1 MLKRFSAAVLLLVF
15 VFPDSGY
22 AAADKPSSRFC
33 KPQDLVGTWRV
44 VKWTSEFQFKD
55 PNAPYLLPHQLFQFS
70 ADGSMKS
77 AHSAKAF
84 AGDPKQMFQAMPAFV
99 TYSFNQ
105 EGMVTIRAK
114 DSAGASE
121 TWHCVSMTRDRADD
135 QHKAFLKKGDI
146 VMTLVGQNG
155 QPLYAR
161 QMRK

>member
-1 MLKRFSAAVLLLVF
+1 MLKQLSAAVLLLACAV
-15 VFPDSGY
+15 PESGY

-44 VKWTSEFQFKD
+44 MKWTSEFQFKD

-84 AGDPKQMFQAMPAFV
+84 TGDPRKVFQAMPAVV

-105 EGMVTIRAK
+105 EGMVTI
-114 DSAGASE
+114 
-121 TWHCVSMTRDRADD
+121 
-135 QHKAFLKKGDI
+135 Q
-146 VMTLVGQNG
+146 
-155 QPLYAR
+155 
-161 QMRK
+161 

>member
-1 MLKRFSAAVLLLVF
+1 MLKQLSGAVLLLAF
-15 VFPDSGY
+15 AFPESGF
-22 AAADKPSSRFC
+22 ATADKPSSRFC
-33 KPQDLVGTWRV
+33 KPHDLVGTWRV

-84 AGDPKQMFQAMPAFV
+84 AEGPKKVFQAMPAVV

-105 EGMVTIRAK
+105 DGIVTVKAK
-114 DSAGASE
+114 DPTGASE

-135 QHKAFLKKGDI
+135 QQNAFLKKGDI
-146 VMTLVGQNG
+146 VMTLVGKNG

>member
-1 MLKRFSAAVLLLVF
+1 MFKQLSTALLLLAF
-15 VFPDSGY
+15 ALPESGY

-44 VKWTSEFQFKD
+44 VKWTSDFQFKD

-70 ADGSMKS
+70 ANGSMKS

-84 AGDPKQMFQAMPAFV
+84 AEDPKKLFQTMPAVV

-105 EGMVTIRAK
+105 EGMITIQAK

-121 TWHCVSMTRDRADD
+121 TWHCVSMTRDRSDD
-135 QHKAFLKKGDI
+135 QQKAFLKKGDI
-146 VMTLVGQNG
+146 VMTLVG
-155 QPLYAR
+155 
-161 QMRK
+161 

>member
-1 MLKRFSAAVLLLVF
+1 MLKQLSGAVLLLALA
-15 VFPDSGY
+15 FPDIGF

-33 KPQDLVGTWRV
+33 KPRDLVGTWRV

-55 PNAPYLLPHQLFQFS
+55 SNAPYLLPHQLFQFS

-77 AHSAKAF
+77 AHSANPI
-84 AGDPKQMFQAMPAFV
+84 AGDPKKVLQAMPAVV

-105 EGMVTIRAK
+105 DGMVTVKAK
-114 DSAGASE
+114 DPAGASE

-135 QHKAFLKKGDI
+135 QQKAFLKKGDI
-146 VMTLVGQNG
+146 VMTLVGKSG

>member
-1 MLKRFSAAVLLLVF
+1 MLRQLSAAVLLLAFAV
-15 VFPDSGY
+15 PESGY
-22 AAADKPSSRFC
+22 AVADKPSSRFC

-55 PNAPYLLPHQLFQFS
+55 PNAPYLLPHQLFHFS

-77 AHSAKAF
+77 AHSAKPF
-84 AGDPKQMFQAMPAFV
+84 DGDQKKMFQATSAVV

-105 EGMVTIRAK
+105 DGMVTIKAK
-114 DSAGASE
+114 SSPGASE
-121 TWHCVSMTRDRADD
+121 TWHCVSMTQDRADD
-135 QHKAFLKKGDI
+135 RQNAFLKRGDI
-146 VMTLVGQNG
+146 VMTLVGKNG

>member
-1 MLKRFSAAVLLLVF
+1 MLKQLSAAVLLLACAV
-15 VFPDSGY
+15 PESGY

-44 VKWTSEFQFKD
+44 MKWTSEFQFKD

-84 AGDPKQMFQAMPAFV
+84 TGDPRKVFQAMPAVV

-105 EGMVTIRAK
+105 EGMVTIQAK

-135 QHKAFLKKGDI
+135 RQKAFLKKGDI
-146 VMTLVGQNG
+146 VMTLVGKNG